1 MIEVLSKFV
10 QEYKGSSFPTK
21 IVTENNKN
29 IILKMKGCGN
39 GTLSIF
45 SEYIV
50 NRTAFELGWNVPNA
64 EFVIIP
70 DNFPWIFGTDEFDD
84 IVTKSYGINLGIEY
98 ISNAEKY
105 PSKEYGNL
113 DREILKQIYA
123 IDLFFINYDRSTA
136 SENILIDKDS
146 KIWLIDHGSVVLF
159 HNSFSKSEVIFPPN
173 HFLNSYISD
182 YKNEKEQLTALTDK
196 KLFEMILSEIPNTLY
211 IELGI
216 SYDIILNILSQRIE
230 KIKKYI
236 AF

>member
-1 MIEVLSKFV
+1 MIEVLSEFV

-29 IILKMKGCGN
+29 LILKMKGCGN
-39 GTLSIF
+39 GTISIF

-50 NRTAFELGWNVPNA
+50 NRACYELGWNVPNT

-70 DNFPWIFGTDEFDD
+70 DKFPWIFGTDEFDD

-98 ISNAEKY
+98 ICSADKY

-113 DREILKQIYA
+113 APEILQQIYA

-136 SENILIDKDS
+136 SENILIDTDS

-159 HNSFSKSEVIFPPN
+159 HNSFSQSEVIFPQN
-173 HFLNSYISD
+173 HFLNSIISD
-182 YKNEKEQLTALTDK
+182 YKKEKEHLTALTDK
-196 KLFEMILSEIPNTLY
+196 KLFEMILSEIPKSIYN
-211 IELGI
+211 ELGI
-216 SYDIILNILSQRIE
+216 SYELTLNILSQRIE

-236 AF
+236 NE